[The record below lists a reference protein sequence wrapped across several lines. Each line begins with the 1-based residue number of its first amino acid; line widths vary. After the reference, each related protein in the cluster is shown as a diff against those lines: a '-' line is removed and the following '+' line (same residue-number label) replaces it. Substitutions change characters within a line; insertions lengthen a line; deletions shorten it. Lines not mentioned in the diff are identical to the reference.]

1 MSTRYV
7 WGQYTKQTQ
16 QNTVTRYREEKE
28 EKTPISVK
36 LSVSDGQRYS
46 IGSSYSFS
54 TISGRYSLRNTT
66 TYTYDALSGNRRGA
80 GYITVT
86 SGNMYY
92 SQNWLEHPSYNGLYG
107 GASGDYLDY
116 DCYYYT
122 SSSYQTT
129 EYEYV
134 RGSLIGYLASS
145 SRNEYPS
152 NDYTGSYWYYYQGSD
167 SIDAASVSLPDNIE
181 GGQSCNITITPSSNK
196 KYSGTVTYSIY
207 YRYNG
212 GTWNYLSATSS
223 TNVMLSIPKGTNTVQ
238 VRVQAKDDIGF
249 TSRDYTTSET
259 KDVTNGSP
267 PYIQWSYYVD
277 QETDDYILYDAG
289 DITEPFEFQFTPTDP
304 DNDSMTLTETLCEL
318 NEDMNISYL
327 YDNKETSDISSGL
340 QRTNNFLTSGDNF
353 LKIALDKKCGI
364 ILRLEDEYNMFSKDY
379 IVTFKKVVDEVTIT
393 MKNPMR
399 IDGDIS
405 EAVIILYGYFPED
418 AIVTIKATNGA
429 NDDEVVWQDVTEDVL
444 AGRTFYFNSVAQKGA
459 AFNFE
464 LYAKRGASKESG
476 YIDTIIGAF
485 E

>member
-7 WGQYTKQTQ
+7 WGKYTKQVETGYR
-16 QNTVTRYREEKE
+16 TVYQETYETK
-28 EKTPISVK
+28 KNSNGLFHFSID
-36 LSVSDGQRYS
+36 DGQQYA
-46 IGSSYSFS
+46 IGSSYYFS
-54 TISGRYSLRNTT
+54 TSTGSYSTRNNK
-66 TYTYDALSGNRRGA
+66 YYIFESRSGNRRGA
-80 GYITVT
+80 GYITST
-86 SGNMYY
+86 SGKMYY
-92 SQNWLEHPSYNGLYG
+92 SPSWVEHSSYDGLY
-107 GASGDYLDY
+107 SGYNTDGNSYRIY
-116 DCYYYT
+116 DKT
-122 SSSYQTT
+122 SSTESYQ
-129 EYEYV
+129 YYV

-145 SRNEYPS
+145 NRNEYPS

-196 KYSGTVTYSIY
+196 KYSGMVTYSVY

-223 TNVMLSIPKGTNTVQ
+223 TNIMLSIPKGTNTVQ

-249 TSRDYTTSET
+249 TSTDYTTSET
-259 KDVTNGSP
+259 KNVTNGSP

-277 QETDDYILYDAG
+277 QETDDYILHDVG

-340 QRTNNFLTSGDNF
+340 QRTNTFLTDGDNF
-353 LKIALDKKCGI
+353 LKIALDKKCGVV
-364 ILRLEDEYNMFSKDY
+364 LRLEDEYDMVSKQY

-405 EAVIILYGYFPED
+405 EAVIILYGYFPQD
-418 AIVTIKATNGA
+418 AIITIKATNGA
-429 NDDEVVWQDVTEDVL
+429 NDDEVIWQDVTEDVL

>member
-16 QNTVTRYREEKE
+16 TDYVTRYRAASSSTDDEGHSNSSYLNFSGLDVGDTIYIGK
-28 EKTPISVK
+28 S
-36 LSVSDGQRYS
+36 YS
-46 IGSSYSFS
+46 ISSYTGAFS
-54 TISGRYSLRNTT
+54 LKN
-66 TYTYDALSGNRRGA
+66 YTAYVRQNKVGPLDT
-80 GYITVT
+80 GYITFT

-92 SQNWLEHPSYNGLYG
+92 GEWRDNYSSARLMKGWTF
-107 GASGDYLDY
+107 
-116 DCYYYT
+116 YYPQQ
-122 SSSYQTT
+122 YQDTDI
-129 EYEYV
+129 YYV

-145 SRNEYPS
+145 NRNEYPS

-196 KYSGTVTYSIY
+196 KYSGTVTYSVY

-212 GTWNYLSATSS
+212 GTWNYLSATTS
-223 TNVMLSIPKGTNTVQ
+223 TNIMLSIPKGTNTVQ

-249 TSRDYTTSET
+249 TSTDYTTSET
-259 KDVTNGSP
+259 KNVTNGSP

-277 QETDDYILYDAG
+277 QETDDYILHDVG

-340 QRTNNFLTSGDNF
+340 QRTNTFLTDGDNF
-353 LKIALDKKCGI
+353 LKIALDKKCGVV
-364 ILRLEDEYNMFSKDY
+364 LQLEDEYDMVSKQY

-405 EAVIILYGYFPED
+405 EAVIILYGYFPQD
-418 AIVTIKATNGA
+418 AIITIKATNGA
-429 NDDEVVWQDVTEDVL
+429 NDDEIIWQDVTEDVL

>member
-7 WGQYTKQTQ
+7 WGKYTKETQ
-16 QNTVTRYREEKE
+16 QVLVDGYKE
-28 EKTPISVK
+28 ART
-36 LSVSDGQRYS
+36 S
-46 IGSSYSFS
+46 IGQKRINPWYDDDNNKMFTLYRRISISQSNGTITPTSYTNYYISDYS
-54 TISGRYSLRNTT
+54 TNETFGT
-66 TYTYDALSGNRRGA
+66 
-80 GYITVT
+80 GYVSVT
-86 SGNMYY
+86 SGNIYY
-92 SQNWLEHPSYNGLYG
+92 GTWYKVPANITKSA
-107 GASGDYLDY
+107 GAQCDNTY
-116 DCYYYT
+116 DVTSEYYT
-122 SSSYQTT
+122 Y
-129 EYEYV
+129 YDYYYV
-134 RGSLIGYLASS
+134 RGSLTGYLSS
-145 SRNEYPS
+145 SNRNDYPS
-152 NDYTGSYWYYYQGSD
+152 NDYSGSIWYYYQGSD

-196 KYSGTVTYSIY
+196 KYSGTVTYSVY

-212 GTWNYLSATSS
+212 GTWNYLSATTS
-223 TNVMLSIPKGTNTVQ
+223 TNIMLSIPKGTNTVQ

-249 TSRDYTTSET
+249 TSTDYTTSET
-259 KDVTNGSP
+259 KNVTNGSP

-277 QETDDYILYDAG
+277 QETDDYILHDVG

-340 QRTNNFLTSGDNF
+340 QRTNTFLTDGDNF
-353 LKIALDKKCGI
+353 LKIALDKKCGVV
-364 ILRLEDEYNMFSKDY
+364 LRLEDEYDMVSKQY

-405 EAVIILYGYFPED
+405 EAVIILYGYFPQD
-418 AIVTIKATNGA
+418 AIITIKATNGA
-429 NDDEVVWQDVTEDVL
+429 NDDEVIWQDVTEDVL

>member
-16 QNTVTRYREEKE
+16 TDYVTRYRAASSSTDDEGHSNSSYLNFSGLDVGDTIYIGK
-28 EKTPISVK
+28 S
-36 LSVSDGQRYS
+36 YS
-46 IGSSYSFS
+46 ISSYTGAFS
-54 TISGRYSLRNTT
+54 LKN
-66 TYTYDALSGNRRGA
+66 YTAYVRQNKVGPLDT
-80 GYITVT
+80 GYITFT

-92 SQNWLEHPSYNGLYG
+92 GEWRDNYSSARLMKGWTF
-107 GASGDYLDY
+107 
-116 DCYYYT
+116 YYPQQ
-122 SSSYQTT
+122 YQDTDI
-129 EYEYV
+129 YYV

-145 SRNEYPS
+145 NRNEYPS

-196 KYSGTVTYSIY
+196 KYSGTVTYSVY

-212 GTWNYLSATSS
+212 GTWNYLSATTS
-223 TNVMLSIPKGTNTVQ
+223 TNIMLSIPKGTNTVQ

-249 TSRDYTTSET
+249 TSTDYTTSET
-259 KDVTNGSP
+259 KNVTNGSP

-277 QETDDYILYDAG
+277 QETDDYILHDVG

-340 QRTNNFLTSGDNF
+340 QRTNTFLTDGDNF
-353 LKIALDKKCGI
+353 LKIALDKKCGVV
-364 ILRLEDEYNMFSKDY
+364 LRLEDEYDMVSKQY

-405 EAVIILYGYFPED
+405 EAVIILYGYFPQD
-418 AIVTIKATNGA
+418 AIITIKATNGA
-429 NDDEVVWQDVTEDVL
+429 NDDEVIWQDVTEDVL

>member
-16 QNTVTRYREEKE
+16 TDYVTRYRAASSSTDDEGHSNSSYLNFSGLEVGETIYIGK
-28 EKTPISVK
+28 S
-36 LSVSDGQRYS
+36 YS
-46 IGSSYSFS
+46 ISSYTGAFS
-54 TISGRYSLRNTT
+54 LKN
-66 TYTYDALSGNRRGA
+66 YTAYVRQNKAGPLDT
-80 GYITVT
+80 GYINFT

-92 SQNWLEHPSYNGLYG
+92 GEWRDNYSSARLMKGWTF
-107 GASGDYLDY
+107 
-116 DCYYYT
+116 YYPQQ
-122 SSSYQTT
+122 YQDTDI
-129 EYEYV
+129 YYV

-145 SRNEYPS
+145 NRNDYPS

-196 KYSGTVTYSIY
+196 KYSGTVTYSVY

-223 TNVMLSIPKGTNTVQ
+223 TNIMLSIPKGTNTVQ

-249 TSRDYTTSET
+249 TSTDYTTSET
-259 KDVTNGSP
+259 KNVTNGSP

-277 QETDDYILYDAG
+277 QETDDYILHDVG

-340 QRTNNFLTSGDNF
+340 QRTNTFLTDGDNF
-353 LKIALDKKCGI
+353 LKIALDKKSGVV
-364 ILRLEDEYNMFSKDY
+364 LQLEDEYDMVSKQY

-405 EAVIILYGYFPED
+405 EAVIILYGYFPQD
-418 AIVTIKATNGA
+418 AIITIKATNGA
-429 NDDEVVWQDVTEDVL
+429 NDDEVIWQDVTEDVL